1 MNSPFV
7 KIIFGA
13 TGDLAQ
19 NKLIPALFSLFNQD
33 LLPKDFFIVGFSR
46 REYGDEDF
54 RDHFKELSEKPN
66 WEEFSKHLFY
76 QEEISQMRKSI
87 WN

>member
-33 LLPKDFFIVGFSR
+33 LLPKIFYR
-46 REYGDEDF
+46 RIFKKEYGDEDF

-76 QEEISQMRKSI
+76 QEEISQMRKNI